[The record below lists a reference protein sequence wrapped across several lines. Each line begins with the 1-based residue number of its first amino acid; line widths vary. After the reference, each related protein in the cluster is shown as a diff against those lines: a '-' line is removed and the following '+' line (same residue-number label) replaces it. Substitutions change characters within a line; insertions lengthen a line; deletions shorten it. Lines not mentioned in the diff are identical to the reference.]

1 MPDIKLIAID
11 LDDTLLHNDLTI
23 SERARTAIRKAVAKG
38 VHVTLATGRMYRSAL
53 PFALDLQL
61 NLPLITYQGALVKY
75 ADGREVYHRPIPV
88 QTARELVQFL
98 LPYGYHVNIYID
110 DELYMEKNSP
120 EGQRYVAIARV
131 PINMVENLP
140 DALIKEPSKIV
151 VIADSL
157 DLDQL
162 ALDARRFFGSSLHL
176 TKSKP
181 TFLEFAH
188 VKATKGLALA
198 HLASSLGISAGSVM
212 AIGDSPNDLDMIEYA
227 GWGVAMENAVPEVKE
242 KARYVTRSNDDD
254 GVAEAIEKLVIEI

>member
-75 ADGREVYHRPIPV
+75 ADGREVYHRPIPM
-88 QTARELVQFL
+88 QTARELAQFL
-98 LPYGYHVNIYID
+98 LPYEYHVNIYIA
-110 DELYMEKNSP
+110 DELYMEKDSP
-120 EGQRYVAIARV
+120 EGRRYVAIAKV
-131 PINMVENLP
+131 PIHLVEHLTE
-140 DALIKEPSKIV
+140 ALMQDPSKMV
-151 VIADSL
+151 VIAGSEEL
-157 DLDQL
+157 DRL
-162 ALDARRFFGSSLHL
+162 ALDVRSSFGNSLQI
-176 TKSKP
+176 TKSKA

-188 VKATKGLALA
+188 PQATKGIALA
-198 HLASSLGISAGSVM
+198 HLANSLGIGAASVM

-227 GWGVAMENAVPEVKE
+227 GWGVAMGNAVAEVKK
-242 KARYVTRSNDDD
+242 KARYVTKSNDDD
-254 GVAEAIEKLVIEI
+254 GVAEAIEKLVI